1 MRLGQIVKRALE
13 QAGEDAA
20 DLEEYRDQLT
30 GYVNEGYH
38 RMIREAYRPMRR
50 AVLTVE
56 DGTIS
61 TASLRGAI
69 EVRSVKQDG
78 RTIRFDYLPFERA
91 LLLSGAKDGADAAV
105 EYTHDEDD
113 MTDAEEEPRLPE
125 TAHGALADY
134 GTYRF
139 LLNGNLNKQQ
149 RAQAYLQHYMLALRA
164 IQPFGRQGG
173 GVKRWTG
180 LYEATRG

>member
-56 DGTIS
+56 DGTVS
-61 TASLRGAI
+61 TASLRMAV
-69 EVRSVKQDG
+69 EVRRVTQNG
-78 RTIRFDYLPFERA
+78 RRLAFDYLPFDRA
-91 LLLSGAKDGADAAV
+91 LLVQGAQDGRDAEV
-105 EYTHDEDD
+105 EYTHDEED

-125 TAHGALADY
+125 AAHGALADY

-149 RAQAYLQHYMLALRA
+149 RAQAYLQHFMLALRA
-164 IQPFGRQGG
+164 IRPFGAQGG
-173 GVKRWTG
+173 GVKNWSG